1 MGSKSLP
8 TDNEYW
14 YHPLAIG
21 AEYIPPLCMDSRHN
35 RISPSKQKQAYLLP
49 LIRKVHNT
57 KSPKCHWDFAK
68 YISIY
73 LSILNKFPL
82 SPASLDPCR
91 SKRPSSSSSIAVA
104 VGAVFVAAELVES
117 FKAWMSISGA
127 AEPKGSSTSAAAL
140 DIGHRMLQVLP
151 NAWFVTEQRVM
162 KVSIYIY
169 IYLYIYISM
178 YLSISIYIYIMYRI
192 DMSWYVEGVR
202 SVSKRLIEEIC
213 GASFCVKISQMP
225 GIACLFL

>member
-35 RISPSKQKQAYLLP
+35 RISPSKQKQTYLLP

-57 KSPKCHWDFAK
+57 KSPKCHLDFAK
-68 YISIY
+68 SYWTYIEHILNIYWTYIEHILNILYISIY
-73 LSILNKFPL
+73 ILNTFPL
-82 SPASLDPCR
+82 SPASLEPCR
-91 SKRPSSSSSIAVA
+91 SKRPSNSSSIAVA
-104 VGAVFVAAELVES
+104 VGAVFGAELES

-140 DIGHRMLQVLP
+140 DMGHGMLQVLP
-151 NAWFVTEQRVM
+151 NAGFVTEQRVM
-162 KVSIYIY
+162 KV
-169 IYLYIYISM
+169 
-178 YLSISIYIYIMYRI
+178 
-192 DMSWYVEGVR
+192 
-202 SVSKRLIEEIC
+202 
-213 GASFCVKISQMP
+213 
-225 GIACLFL
+225 